1 MDNPS
6 RSERSRNAAIQ
17 AALAII
23 ARDGPGKLT
32 FEALSR
38 ESGISKGGLMHQFR
52 SKDEILKAL
61 LAYQT
66 EYFDK
71 FSRDYLATLG
81 EGHTEPTLSAH
92 IATSRE
98 AAAQPNSVA
107 LAIFAALVENPEL
120 LSGSRDAVAQ
130 SLECIKAE
138 AADPDLAVL
147 RWQAAQGLV
156 LSTLLGM
163 SPLSGEERERLFD
176 CLLDES
182 RWTPNAAAKKPAA
195 AGTARGGKAGK
206 PAKPAKR

>member
-81 EGHTEPTLSAH
+81 TDHAEATLMAQ

-98 AAAQPNSVA
+98 AAAQSNSIT
-107 LAIFAALVENPEL
+107 LAIIAALIENPDL
-120 LSGSRDAVAQ
+120 LAENRDAAMK
-130 SLECIKAE
+130 SMERIKAE
-138 AADPDLAVL
+138 AADPDLALL
-147 RWQAAQGLV
+147 RWEAARGIV
-156 LSTLLGM
+156 LSTLLGL
-163 SPLSGEERERLFD
+163 SPLSATERERLFD

-182 RWTPNAAAKKPAA
+182 RWTPGAAAKKPAS
-195 AGTARGGKAGK
+195 AGSPRSR
-206 PAKPAKR
+206 KPAKR

>member
-61 LAYQT
+61 LAHQT
-66 EYFDK
+66 EYFEK
-71 FSRDYLATLG
+71 FSRDYQATLG
-81 EGHTEPTLSAH
+81 EGQAEATLLTH

-98 AAAQPNSVA
+98 AASQSNSVA

-120 LSGSRDAVAQ
+120 LAGSREGAAQ
-130 SLECIKAE
+130 SIERIKAE

-163 SPLSGEERERLFD
+163 SPLSGVERERLFD
-176 CLLDES
+176 RLLDES
-182 RWTPNAAAKKPAA
+182 RWTPGAAAKKPASSA
-195 AGTARGGKAGK
+195 APLGGKAGK
-206 PAKPAKR
+206 PAKR